1 MIQEM
6 MLSPGVVLRH
16 CPDNRF
22 KKCALS
28 IQLLRPMDDGE
39 AAQNALIP
47 AVLLRGTE
55 RHPDLR
61 AITWRLDELYGAGV
75 NAMVRRIGDVQTVG
89 FYMSLME
96 DRFAQGGSV
105 LAPGVDFLRE
115 LMLMP
120 LTVDGGF
127 DPEIVDSEKKNLISA
142 IASELN
148 DKRTYTAAQMI
159 RKMCPGDS
167 FAVPRLGRAEA
178 VTAVDAKGLY
188 DHYQR
193 ILAESQVEFFYVGS
207 ASAEAVAELLMPF
220 VKALGTSAQPMKDQT
235 AFVPTVEP
243 GEYIEEM
250 DVNQG
255 KLSMGFTTSI
265 TNRHPDFAAMQVFN
279 AVYGAGAT
287 SKLFQNVREKMS
299 LCYYAS
305 SSYYGSK
312 GIVTVSSGIDEE
324 NFDQAKGEILHQLSL
339 CAQGQITEAELSAGK
354 SAIISALRSTPDSPG
369 SLEGYY
375 ATVGISGA
383 ELDIPD
389 YIAQVER
396 VCIADVDRCARAV
409 KLHTVYF
416 LKGVSA

>member
-1 MIQEM
+1 MIQEK
-6 MLSPGVVLRH
+6 MLFPGVTLRH

-28 IQLLRPMDDGE
+28 VQLLRPMDDAE
-39 AAQNALIP
+39 AAKNALIP

-178 VTAVDAKGLY
+178 VAAVDAKGLY
-188 DHYQR
+188 DHYQK
-193 ILAESQVEFFYVGS
+193 ILAESPVEFFYVGS
-207 ASAEAVAELLMPF
+207 ASAEAVAELLTPF
-220 VKALGTSAQPMKDQT
+220 AKALGANAQPMKAQT
-235 AFVPTVEP
+235 AFTPMVAP
-243 GEYIEEM
+243 GEYLEEM
-250 DVNQG
+250 EVNQG
-255 KLSMGFTTSI
+255 KLSMGFTTSV

-324 NFDQAKGEILHQLSL
+324 NFGKAKGEILRQLAL
-339 CAQGQITEAELSAGK
+339 CAQGEITEAELSAGK
-354 SAIISALRSTPDSPG
+354 SAVISVLQSTPDSPG

-396 VCIADVDRCARAV
+396 VTIDDVARCARAV

>member
-1 MIQEM
+1 MIQEI
-6 MLSPGVVLRH
+6 MLSPGVTLRH

-28 IQLLRPMDDGE
+28 VQLLRPMDDAE
-39 AAQNALIP
+39 AAENALIP

-167 FAVPRLGRAEA
+167 FAVPRLGRTEA
-178 VTAVDAKGLY
+178 VAAVDAKGLY
-188 DHYQR
+188 DHYQK
-193 ILAESQVEFFYVGS
+193 ILAESPVEFFYVGS
-207 ASAEAVAELLMPF
+207 ASAETVAELLTPF
-220 VKALGTSAQPMKDQT
+220 AKALGANAQPMKAQT
-235 AFVPTVEP
+235 AFTPMVEP
-243 GEYIEEM
+243 GEYLEEM

-255 KLSMGFTTSI
+255 KLSMGFTTSV

-324 NFDQAKGEILHQLSL
+324 NFEQAKGEILRQLAL
-339 CAQGQITEAELSAGK
+339 CAQGEITEAELSAGK
-354 SAIISALRSTPDSPG
+354 SAVISVLQSTPDSPG

-396 VCIADVDRCARAV
+396 VTIDDVARCARAV